1 MAFWFWSVHL
11 FMLAVNTVWFSL
23 WEEPVPFGT
32 LSPMEKPCRTFKVN
46 SDISQSVCNDR
57 GKTFERNTK
66 LSFVYLILGSL
77 TPCWRVSTNVSQGHN
92 AMKFSIEAILA
103 MLASVYHCLCVCM
116 CVYVSKVF
124 ILTLIKSSEWPF
136 PPLCHAPCNL
146 GGSN

>member
-92 AMKFSIEAILA
+92 CYEIFNRSHIGHVGFCVPLSLCMY
-103 MLASVYHCLCVCM
+103 VCVCVQGLYFNPYQLIWM
-116 CVYVSKVF
+116 
-124 ILTLIKSSEWPF
+124 TLPS
-136 PPLCHAPCNL
+136 LVPCTMQSR
-146 GGSN
+146 GSN